1 MSAIRVVLTDD
12 HPIVLDG
19 LRRLFEAQEGFEV
32 AAFCGSG
39 TEALMALRRCQP
51 DMLVLDVALPDMDG
65 LTVLRRMKSDG
76 LAAAVVLLTAGV
88 KEAQLLEAVGL
99 GIQGFVLKQSA
110 PEHLVEAVRSV
121 HSGHRWFDGALM
133 DGAIELL
140 LRHRDGLAVAD
151 NLTAREREVMGM
163 VGAGLSNRDI
173 AERLTMSE
181 GTVKI
186 HLHHIYTKLKV
197 RRRLELTLLVREV
210 WGSDGIGTS
219 ESPDVGGG
227 I

>member
-32 AAFCGSG
+32 AACCGSG
-39 TEALMALRRCQP
+39 TEALMALRRCEP
-51 DMLVLDVALPDMDG
+51 DILVLDVALPDMDG

-76 LAAAVVLLTAGV
+76 LSAAVVLLTAGV
-88 KEAQLLEAVGL
+88 KEAQLLEAVSL

-110 PEHLVEAVRSV
+110 PEHVVEAVRSV

-197 RRRLELTLLVREV
+197 RSRLELTLLVREV
-210 WGSDGIGTS
+210 WGSDGIGES